1 MQSRSFYGI
10 FAVLVALLIIT
21 SSIAGLYYY
30 QYSQAEAL
38 NSTYVSQLKQLNVK
52 YNSNIFVDYGNG
64 TSHWYNVTNVQ
75 PGSNLYVETEIIANG
90 QVNATYY
97 PEYES
102 HLLTAIN
109 NVGNTNALYWLLWTY
124 NKTAL
129 WQMASTGPDLLPV
142 TNNSVFAWSYCGAN
156 CSQP

>member
-1 MQSRSFYGI
+1 MQTRSFYGI
-10 FAVLVALLIIT
+10 LAVLVALLIIVT
-21 SSIAGLYYY
+21 SIAGLYYY
-30 QYSQAEAL
+30 QYSQAEAQ

-52 YNSNIFVDYGNG
+52 YDSNIFVDYGNG

-102 HLLTAIN
+102 HLVTAIN
-109 NVGNTNALYWLLWTY
+109 NVGNTNSLYWLLWTY
-124 NKTAL
+124 NKTAS

-142 TNNSVFAWSYCGAN
+142 TNNSIFAWSYCGAN

>member
-1 MQSRSFYGI
+1 MQTRSFYGI
-10 FAVLVALLIIT
+10 LAVLVALLIIVT
-21 SSIAGLYYY
+21 SIAGLYYY
-30 QYSQAEAL
+30 QYSQAEAQ

-52 YNSNIFVDYGNG
+52 YDSNIFVDYGNG

-75 PGSNLYVETEIIANG
+75 PGTNLYVETEIIANG

-102 HLLTAIN
+102 HLVTAIN
-109 NVGNTNALYWLLWTY
+109 NVGNTNSLYWLLWTY
-124 NKTAL
+124 NKTSL

-142 TNNSVFAWSYCGAN
+142 TNNSIFAWSYCGAN

>member
-30 QYSQAEAL
+30 QYTQAEAL

-102 HLLTAIN
+102 HLVTAIN
-109 NVGNTNALYWLLWTY
+109 NVGNTNSLYWLLWTY

-142 TNNSVFAWSYCGAN
+142 TNNSIFAWSYCGAN